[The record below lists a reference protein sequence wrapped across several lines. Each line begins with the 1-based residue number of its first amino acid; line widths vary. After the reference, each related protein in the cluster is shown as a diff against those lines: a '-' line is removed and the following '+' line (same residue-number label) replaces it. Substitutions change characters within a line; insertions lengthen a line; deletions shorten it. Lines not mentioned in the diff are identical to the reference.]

1 MEGAEQRLSTRSVDE
16 RVVQMQ
22 FDNQKFERNVQT
34 SLGTLDKL
42 KAALDFDKSAK
53 SLQGLEKTA
62 NSFNLDVL
70 AQNIQSIADHF
81 STFGIVG
88 DQVIRRITDGFLGLA
103 NSVKKTVKE
112 LTFDQ
117 VTAGWNKYADKT
129 SAVQTIM
136 AATAKDFTDTGE
148 QMDYVNGQL
157 EKLNWFTDETSYN
170 FLDMVSNI
178 GKFTSNNIKLDQA
191 VTSMQGIST
200 WAAISGANTQEA
212 SRAMYNL
219 SQAIA
224 VGSVKL
230 MDWKSIENANMATA
244 DFKQTAIDTAVEL
257 GTLTKVGDGLY
268 KTMKG
273 NEVSVSNFNQALSDS
288 WFSSEVLLKSLD
300 KYGGFA
306 DKLYDA
312 SQATNMT
319 ATELLQAVDKYKAGS
334 LDIGKI
340 ADESG
345 KSVEELDAMFK
356 ELSSDTFA
364 LGQRSFR
371 AAQEAKT
378 FKEAIDSVKDAVSTG
393 WMNSFELIFGNYE
406 EAKKLW
412 TDVANGLY
420 DIFAS
425 GAEGRNDLLREW
437 HNASSEDGTY
447 YDSFALS
454 ITNMLDGLVAVKELV
469 GDIFGDILPNV
480 DLTTLTTLTDKFKA
494 ASTNFKNF
502 FDAERI
508 EQWENEV
515 QSAKKISGDEYVTD
529 SGTHYSTVSMRA
541 LEARVKIIHNFRDA
555 LSGMAHLLN
564 LARKGFQTL
573 SNSLA
578 PVGKVFNSLT
588 TGAIKIGG
596 AIGRLLGRLDEA
608 YDVTDGFRGVVDKLA
623 TTISKFVDSGADK
636 LSGFIDLLAGKKDL
650 GSIAAGISPKVK
662 KLSESVGLLGGESH
676 AVRDAIMEVDKH
688 FGNFT
693 GKEKDISK
701 ISDVFGKFV
710 DKASEARDKIS
721 EAFGKI
727 DLNKYKENFKNTFK
741 GIESVFSLIG
751 KAISGI
757 INLLPSAI
765 SLFGKMFG
773 WVLSAT
779 GAIGKLITN
788 VDKGIESTSFFSG
801 VLDFLG
807 AVLKKIGEII
817 SPVTARIKG
826 LFDYLAAGNFEG
838 FKNLMQGALSGG
850 LLTWLMDFMDTFK
863 SFKELIGGSDDDG
876 DGNIFKVLQTTFLDT
891 FSSIQDSLEAKK
903 LVSIA
908 TAVAIL
914 SGSLLVLSTINPE
927 ELTSG
932 LLGISI
938 LFAELLGFLK
948 GLTAVAGG
956 KGLRSITALSTVLIK
971 IAGAIVVF
979 ALSLKLL
986 STIKMEDMVNALLGM
1001 GITFAEISGFLF
1013 ALQKIGGGKGIKG
1026 IKQISS
1032 VMKSIA
1038 SAMLILS
1045 VSAKIFSTMSWE
1057 GIAKGIVAIGAILA
1071 EITGFIA
1078 ALSAVQKAMGKA
1090 GFFGISVVIMTIAG
1104 AITVLTV
1111 AMLAL
1116 SLLSWEGIAKGIV
1129 AIGGLFA
1136 IISGFAAI
1144 SGGIIPGLLAG
1155 AVALAVVAPALVIM
1169 AGAMAILGGMSW
1181 GGIGKAIVAMGGGL
1195 LTLAIGLTAMIV
1207 ALPGAF
1213 ALTVAAKALLL
1224 LTAPMAIIGAMPVGT
1239 IAKALITFAIGL
1251 GILIAAGVGL
1261 TAVSVGLLA
1270 GAAAMLAF
1278 GAAAALFGAG
1288 IALIGVGLTS
1298 LAISGAAGA
1307 TAFISAL
1314 ETIIVGIG
1322 DIASGAVES
1331 IAKVIVAVVDAIVL
1345 AVPSVLDGV
1354 GTVII
1359 SVLNFLIDKTPEI
1372 INLVVDLL
1380 ITILD
1385 TIGDRMPDLIDAGIN
1400 LMVSFIN
1407 GMADGIRNNT
1417 DKILGAINNLIS
1429 SIIEFAI
1436 SVLQELVRQIPIIGG
1451 ELADGLEL
1459 LKKDVRDRL
1468 SPEDMRKTSRDAG
1481 DGLVKGL
1488 RDKRG
1493 TARQAGKD
1501 LGEETLLGLREAKP
1515 KMNKEGLDNSMT
1527 YLNGFSVGGQ
1537 NAYTTGSNVANRTV
1551 SGLASAKG
1559 SAESVGSDYVRGF
1572 AQGIWNR
1579 KWEVDEAANA
1589 VGESVVRRTRNTLQ
1603 IQSPSKVGAEIG
1615 MYWDKGLA
1623 IGIYKHSDLIEKA
1636 SDAVA
1641 TTPIA
1646 SMRNALDKLSDIIT
1660 NDIDTDPVIRPVLD
1674 LSNIKAGTR
1683 EMASMFENQNGAV
1696 AAIDPG
1702 SIAKTPGF
1710 RGSGPVRTTNYGGVT
1725 FNITQRQGENTKQ
1738 LARRLMEEMQAD
1750 AERKATSLA

>member
-1057 GIAKGIVAIGAILA
+1057 GIAKGIVAIG
-1071 EITGFIA
+1071 
-1078 ALSAVQKAMGKA
+1078 
-1090 GFFGISVVIMTIAG
+1090 
-1104 AITVLTV
+1104 
-1111 AMLAL
+1111 
-1116 SLLSWEGIAKGIV
+1116 
-1129 AIGGLFA
+1129 GLFA

>member
-42 KAALDFDKSAK
+42 KSALDFDKSAK

-62 NSFNLDVL
+62 NSFNLDAL

-81 STFGIVG
+81 STFGIAG

-103 NSVKKTVKE
+103 NSVKKTVNE
-112 LTFDQ
+112 LTLDQ

-273 NEVSVSNFNQALSDS
+273 NEVSVSNFNQALSNS
-288 WFSSEVLLKSLD
+288 WFSSEVLLKSLS
-300 KYGGFA
+300 KYGGFT

-345 KSVEELDAMFK
+345 KSVEEIDAMFK

-406 EAKKLW
+406 EAKNLW
-412 TDVANGLY
+412 TNVANGLY
-420 DIFAS
+420 DIFAA

-469 GDIFGDILPNV
+469 GDIFGDILPKV
-480 DLTTLTTLTDKFKA
+480 DLTTLTTLTDKFKT

-502 FDAERI
+502 FDI
-508 EQWENEV
+508 EQLEEWETELSNASKYGRGMSTGGTADGGESFRDLDRRV
-515 QSAKKISGDEYVTD
+515 Q
-529 SGTHYSTVSMRA
+529 
-541 LEARVKIIHNFRDA
+541 IIHNFRDA

-608 YDVTDGFRGVVDKLA
+608 YEVTDGFRGVVDKLA

-693 GKEKDISK
+693 SKEKDISK
-701 ISDVFGKFV
+701 ISDVFGKFA

-721 EAFGKI
+721 EAFGKL
-727 DLNKYKENFKNTFK
+727 DLNKFKENFKNTFK

-779 GAIGKLITN
+779 GAIGKFVTS
-788 VDKGIESTSFFSG
+788 VDEGTESTSFFSG
-801 VLDFLG
+801 AIDFLKT
-807 AVLKKIGEII
+807 VLEKIGEIL
-817 SPVTARIKG
+817 SPITDKIKE
-826 LFDYLAAGNFEG
+826 LFDSMASGNFEG
-838 FKNLMQGALSGG
+838 FKNLMKGALSGG
-850 LLTWLMDFMDTFK
+850 LLTGILKLVDAFTKIAESAGSEKKGILGILDTLK
-863 SFKELIGGSDDDG
+863 
-876 DGNIFKVLQTTFLDT
+876 TTFLDT
-891 FSSIQDSLEAKK
+891 FSSIQETLHAKK
-903 LVSIA
+903 LTSIA
-908 TAVAIL
+908 AAVAIL
-914 SGSLLVLSTINPE
+914 SGSLLLLSTINPDS
-927 ELTSG
+927 LGSG
-932 LLGISI
+932 LMGMSV

-948 GLTAVAGG
+948 GLTVVAGG
-956 KGLRSITALSTVLIK
+956 NGLRSISSLSSVLIK
-971 IAGAIVVF
+971 ISGAIAIF

-986 STIKMEDMVNALLGM
+986 STIKMEDLASALIGM
-1001 GITFAEISGFLF
+1001 GATFAEISGFLF

-1090 GFFGISVVIMTIAG
+1090 GFFGISVVITTIAG
-1104 AITVLTV
+1104 AITILTV

-1136 IISGFAAI
+1136 IISGFAAL
-1144 SGGIIPGLLAG
+1144 SGGMIPGLLAG
-1155 AVALAVVAPALVIM
+1155 AAALAVVAPALVIF

-1181 GGIGKAIVAMGGGL
+1181 GGIGKAVVAMGGGL

-1224 LTAPMAIIGAMPVGT
+1224 LTAPMAIIGAMPIGT
-1239 IAKALITFAIGL
+1239 IAKALITLAIGL
-1251 GILIAAGVGL
+1251 GILIAAGIGL
-1261 TAVSVGLLA
+1261 TAVSAGLLA

-1278 GAAAALFGAG
+1278 GAAAVLFGAG
-1288 IALIGVGLTS
+1288 IALIGAGLTS
-1298 LAISGAAGA
+1298 LAVSGAAGA
-1307 TAFISAL
+1307 AAFVLAL
-1314 ETIIVGIG
+1314 ETIVVGIG

-1345 AVPSVLDGV
+1345 AIPPVLDGI

-1359 SVLNFLIDKTPEI
+1359 AVLNFLVDKAPEI

-1380 ITILD
+1380 LAILD
-1385 TIGDRMPDLIDAGIN
+1385 TISDRLPDLIDAGIN

-1407 GMADGIRNNT
+1407 GMANGIRNNT

-1436 SVLQELVRQIPIIGG
+1436 SALQELVRQIPVVGDD
-1451 ELADGLEL
+1451 LADGLEL
-1459 LKKDVRDRL
+1459 LKKDVRNRL
-1468 SPEDMRKTSRDAG
+1468 SPEEARKTSREAG
-1481 DGLVKGL
+1481 DGYVNGL

-1493 TARQAGKD
+1493 GARQAGKEV
-1501 LGEETLLGLREAKP
+1501 GEAALLGLKEDGP
-1515 KMNKEGLDNSMT
+1515 KINKEGANSSAG
-1527 YLNGFSVGGQ
+1527 YLSGFSVGGRG
-1537 NAYTTGSNVANRTV
+1537 AYKIGSEVANRTV
-1551 SGLASAKG
+1551 GGLGSAKG
-1559 SAESVGSDYVRGF
+1559 DAELIGADYVKGF
-1572 AQGIWNR
+1572 AKGIWNR
-1579 KWEVDEAANA
+1579 KWEVDEAAEA
-1589 VGESVVRRTRNTLQ
+1589 VGNSVIKRTRNTVQ
-1603 IQSPSKVGAEIG
+1603 THSPSKVAEEIG

-1636 SDAVA
+1636 SDAAA

-1646 SMRNALDKLSDIIT
+1646 SMRNALDKLSDIVT

-1674 LSNIKAGTR
+1674 LSNVEAGARAMT
-1683 EMASMFENQNGAV
+1683 AMFDNQNGV
-1696 AAIDPG
+1696 ISAINPG
-1702 SIAKTPGF
+1702 SIAEKPGF

-1725 FNITQRQGENTKQ
+1725 FNITQRPGENTKQ

>member
-42 KAALDFDKSAK
+42 KSALDFDKSAK

-70 AQNIQSIADHF
+70 AQNIQSIADRF

-112 LTFDQ
+112 LTLDQ

-406 EAKKLW
+406 EAKNLW
-412 TDVANGLY
+412 TNVANGLY
-420 DIFAS
+420 DIFAA

-469 GDIFGDILPNV
+469 GDVFGDILPNV
-480 DLTTLTTLTDKFKA
+480 DLTTLTTLTDKFKT

-502 FDAERI
+502 FDTERI
-508 EQWENEV
+508 EQWESDLE
-515 QSAKKISGDEYVTD
+515 SAQKIAGDEYITD
-529 SGTHYSTVSMRA
+529 SGTRYTAASLRA
-541 LEARVKIIHNFRDA
+541 LEDRINKIHNFQDA
-555 LSGMAHLLN
+555 LSGAAHLLDIV
-564 LARKGFQTL
+564 RKGFQTL

-578 PVGKVFNSLT
+578 PVGKIFSSLT
-588 TGAIKIGG
+588 NGAVKIGG
-596 AIGRLLGRLDEA
+596 ALGRLLGHLDAA
-608 YDVTDGFRGVVDKLA
+608 YTVTDGFRGVVDKLA
-623 TTISKFVDSGADK
+623 TSISKLIDSGATK
-636 LSGFIDLLAGKKDL
+636 LSDFIDQITGKKFTDVV
-650 GSIAAGISPKVK
+650 GGISPKVK
-662 KLSESVGLLGGESH
+662 KLSESIGILGGESH
-676 AVRDAIMEVDKH
+676 TIRDAIMEVDKH
-688 FGNFT
+688 FGNFA
-693 GKEKDISK
+693 GKEKDIFKVSEA
-701 ISDVFGKFV
+701 FGKFA
-710 DKASEARDKIS
+710 DKASEARNKIS

-727 DLNKYKENFKNTFK
+727 DLNKYKEDFKNTFK

-779 GAIGKLITN
+779 GAIGKFVTS
-788 VDKGIESTSFFSG
+788 VDEGTESTSFFSG
-801 VLDFLG
+801 AIDFLKT
-807 AVLKKIGEII
+807 VLEKIGEIL
-817 SPVTARIKG
+817 SPITDKIKE
-826 LFDYLAAGNFEG
+826 LFDSMASGNFEG
-838 FKNLMQGALSGG
+838 FKNLMKGALSGG
-850 LLTWLMDFMDTFK
+850 LLTGILKLVNGFTKITD
-863 SFKELIGGSDDDG
+863 SIGSDKKGLLGILDTL
-876 DGNIFKVLQTTFLDT
+876 KTTFLDT
-891 FSSIQDSLEAKK
+891 FSSIQDTLHAKK
-903 LVSIA
+903 LTSIA
-908 TAVAIL
+908 AAVGIL
-914 SGSLLVLSTINPE
+914 SASLLLLSTIDQDS
-927 ELTSG
+927 LGTG
-932 LLGISI
+932 LMGISV

-948 GLTAVAGG
+948 GLTVVAGG
-956 KGLRSITALSTVLIK
+956 NGLRSISSLSSVLIK
-971 IAGAIVVF
+971 ISGAIAIF

-986 STIKMEDMVNALLGM
+986 STIKMEDLASALIGM
-1001 GITFAEISGFLF
+1001 GATFAEISGFLF

-1057 GIAKGIVAIGAILA
+1057 GIAKGIVAIGAIIA

-1116 SLLSWEGIAKGIV
+1116 SLLSWESIAKGIV

-1155 AVALAVVAPALVIM
+1155 AAALAVVAPALVIM

-1181 GGIGKAIVAMGGGL
+1181 GGIGKAIVAMAGGL

-1261 TAVSVGLLA
+1261 TAVSAGLLA

-1288 IALIGVGLTS
+1288 IALIGAGLTS
-1298 LAISGAAGA
+1298 LAVSGAAGA
-1307 TAFISAL
+1307 TAFVLAL
-1314 ETIIVGIG
+1314 ETIVVGIG

-1331 IAKVIVAVVDAIVL
+1331 IAKVVVAVVDAIVL
-1345 AVPSVLDGV
+1345 AIPSVLNGIGV
-1354 GTVII
+1354 VVV
-1359 SVLNFLIDKTPEI
+1359 SVLGFLIEKTPEI
-1372 INLVVDLL
+1372 VGLLVDLL
-1380 ITILD
+1380 VTILN
-1385 TIGDRMPDLIDAGIN
+1385 TIGERMPDLIDAGIN

-1407 GMADGIRNNT
+1407 GMADGIRDNT
-1417 DKILGAINNLIS
+1417 DKILGAINNLMS

-1451 ELADGLEL
+1451 EMADGLEL
-1459 LKKDVRDRL
+1459 LKKDVHNRL
-1468 SPEDMRKTSRDAG
+1468 APEEARKTANDAG
-1481 DGLVKGL
+1481 NGMAKGL
-1488 RDKRG
+1488 RDSKPEVRK
-1493 TARQAGKD
+1493 AGIE
-1501 LGEETLLGLREAKP
+1501 LGDDALFGLNDAIP
-1515 KMNKEGLDNSMT
+1515 KITDAGSGSASAYLD
-1527 YLNGFSVGGQ
+1527 GFSIGGK
-1537 NAYTTGSNVANRTV
+1537 NASSTTSKIADAAIAGLGS
-1551 SGLASAKG
+1551 GKSA
-1559 SAESVGSDYVRGF
+1559 AESVGSDYVRGF
-1572 AQGIWNR
+1572 AKGLWAR
-1579 KWEVDEAANA
+1579 KWEVDEAAEA
-1589 VGESVVRRTRNTLQ
+1589 VGNSVIKRTRNTLQ
-1603 IQSPSKVGAEIG
+1603 IQSPSKVGEEIG
-1615 MYWDKGLA
+1615 MYWDMGWA
-1623 IGIYKHSDLIEKA
+1623 QGISKYSNIIERA
-1636 SDAVA
+1636 SDEVSN
-1641 TTPIA
+1641 TPVN
-1646 SMRNALDKLSDIIT
+1646 SMRSALDRLSDMVE
-1660 NDIDTDPVIRPVLD
+1660 NDIDTDPVIRPVMD
-1674 LSNIKAGTR
+1674 LSQIEASTR
-1683 EMASMFENQNGAV
+1683 EMNSMFDNQNR
-1696 AAIDPG
+1696 
-1702 SIAKTPGF
+1702 IASRIPHFAT
-1710 RGSGPVRTTNYGGVT
+1710 RGEVDSNTKNYNYGGINV
-1725 FNITQRQGENTKQ
+1725 NITQRKGEDTDALVRRAIDALTIDMERERSR
-1738 LARRLMEEMQAD
+1738 LA
-1750 AERKATSLA
+1750 